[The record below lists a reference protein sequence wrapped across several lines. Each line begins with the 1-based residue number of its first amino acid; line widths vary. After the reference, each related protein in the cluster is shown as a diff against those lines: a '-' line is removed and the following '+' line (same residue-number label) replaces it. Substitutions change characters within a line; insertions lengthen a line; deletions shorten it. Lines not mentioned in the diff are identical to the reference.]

1 MPDRDDPTD
10 NDLLRLLIETDD
22 EGIAA
27 GEEPRRRELENLRR
41 VMNRIR
47 PGASYI
53 LAGQH
58 TPPLVKRIQALGGRL
73 YRPEDIRVGGV
84 HMGAFMFRDLF
95 ARLSIPVIFGTVNL
109 DPLEHLDLSDFQK
122 DWLKHTPAEY
132 ARLGDQ
138 FIDLMDFGYGVMEM
152 GHSRDIGDQAKS
164 LLGLARFHFQA
175 AAATITGAYDLG
187 GAIQSALLGT
197 ELALK
202 AGLAANGVPEDRL
215 KLEYGHNFWKAAK
228 ALGEVEAGFDSE
240 RVLRVLDTF
249 PAYVPNRYAGEQ
261 PGRIE
266 AGHIVM
272 GAQYVAAEVTRQLT
286 DRNLRADGGMTEP
299 RRYPA
304 QP

>member
-1 MPDRDDPTD
+1 M
-10 NDLLRLLIETDD
+10 IEADD
-22 EGIAA
+22 EGLAA
-27 GEEPRRRELENLRR
+27 GEEPRQREFENLRR
-41 VMNRIR
+41 VMNRLK
-47 PGASYI
+47 PGAAYV
-53 LAGQH
+53 LAGEM
-58 TPPLVKRIQALGGRL
+58 TPPLVRQIQTIGRQL

-95 ARLSIPVIFGTVNL
+95 ARLSVPICFGTVNV
-109 DPLEHLDLSDFQK
+109 DPLEHLDLSNLQK
-122 DWLKHTPAEY
+122 DWLQHTPAEY

-152 GHSRDIGDQAKS
+152 GHTRDIGDHAKT

-187 GAIQSALLGT
+187 GAVQSALLGT
-197 ELALK
+197 ELTLK
-202 AGLAANGVPEDRL
+202 AGLAANGVSENRL
-215 KLEYGHNFWKAAK
+215 KSDYGHNLKKAAK
-228 ALGEVEAGFDSE
+228 ALGGHEAGFETD
-240 RVLRVLDTF
+240 RVLRVLGTF

-286 DRNLRADGGMTEP
+286 DRNLRADGGMPEP

-304 QP
+304 